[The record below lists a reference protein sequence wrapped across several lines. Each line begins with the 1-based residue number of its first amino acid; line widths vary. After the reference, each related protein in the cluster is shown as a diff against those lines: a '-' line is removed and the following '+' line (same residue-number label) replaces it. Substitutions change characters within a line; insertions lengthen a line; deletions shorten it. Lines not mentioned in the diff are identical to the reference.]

1 MIPRSPAKAPGA
13 ISGDSDGFTLMEV
26 LIANTIL
33 LIIAIPLFGL
43 LNSIQKAA
51 SEQAEIQQIQDNVR
65 IALQAVTRSVRQAGN
80 DPHGAGFEAV
90 SPVSATEIRVQS
102 DLTGSRAPGS
112 PNRGDPDGDI
122 MDSGEDIL
130 IRYTESRERIEMVR
144 GGGTVQI
151 VADHISGFALQYLDA
166 EGKPSPDGTNIRS
179 IRIKISGTAGRSASP
194 ARKPLS
200 LERTGSVRILP

>member
-1 MIPRSPAKAPGA
+1 MNPRSPATAPGPA
-13 ISGDSDGFTLMEV
+13 FNDSDGFTLMEV
-26 LIANTIL
+26 LIASTIL
-33 LIIAIPLFGL
+33 LIISIPLFRS

-65 IALQAVTRSVRQAGN
+65 MALQAVTRFVRQAGN

-90 SPVSATEIRVQS
+90 SPVSATEIRVRS
-102 DLTGSRAPGS
+102 DLTGSQAPGN

-130 IRYTESRERIEMVR
+130 IRYNDSRERLEMVR

-151 VADHISGFALQYLDA
+151 VADHISGFALEYLDA
-166 EGKPSPDGTNIRS
+166 QGKPVPDGTNVRS
-179 IRIKISGTAGRSASP
+179 IRINIIGTTDRTTAPERT
-194 ARKPLS
+194 PLS